1 MTTLLEVGLFIRDIV
16 LLLASTLQNEAAP
29 GIAVL
34 GLIAALAAAIVLFAF
49 LVVRRV
55 SAVVALRRLIA
66 DRVDRDAFSQS
77 IDFIEPNLRKSGN
90 SFAIRQM
97 ATTWREYR
105 ETFVPHEENGTII
118 IRNSVRPSVFFNL
131 EDLGF
136 SAGFWR
142 IVPGLFVTVGL
153 FLTFLGLISA
163 LESMDLAADR
173 VEESLKT
180 LLTIASAK
188 FIMSL
193 TGLLCSI
200 LFTIVLRYGM
210 GKIERELHRLC
221 ENIESRLTFISLE
234 ALAVEQLAS
243 TREQREHF
251 RAIGLELVA
260 ELGRPFREELPD
272 AISKSISTAMSPLIQ
287 QIGQVGADGMG
298 SMVNE
303 LSSRFSS
310 DVGRALSQAS
320 DRLSEAGDR
329 LARVSD
335 SLANGSGRMGEQMEA
350 AVGRLA
356 EAVAELR
363 EAVGES
369 AQTAT
374 GALNDGADRLLSM
387 MNQTLEQIRDHS
399 RDGAAAMSVA
409 AAEIR
414 QAAAGFQGAIAAAS
428 AEGASA
434 ARGQMTAAGEEASK
448 AILGAGEGVVSAVGR
463 TAAAINQATE
473 TLSTKASA
481 QLLAPMDEI
490 ATRMNRMVQDISA
503 GSEHLAQLRDGVKH
517 SADAAER
524 ASGAIRAASQD
535 FTAAAEPLRATAERM
550 GSNLQSLTES
560 TRKVGDTVLNAAQTT
575 AQSATATLKA
585 AQETL
590 GGEHRAIQAALRAV
604 DEMVQRLKGQGEK
617 LDTIDQKLGIA
628 FEEYRTRVEAAVG
641 SLFGHVRKMQD
652 ELAPALDTLR
662 TVVEQAEQFA
672 PESRR
677 R

>member
-1 MTTLLEVGLFIRDIV
+1 MSLLLEFGRFIRDLV
-16 LLLASTLQNEAAP
+16 LQIASVLQNEAAP
-29 GIAVL
+29 GLAVL
-34 GLIAALAAAIVLFAF
+34 VLVLALVAAVLFFAIQ
-49 LVVRRV
+49 
-55 SAVVALRRLIA
+55 LRDRLIA
-66 DRVDRDAFSQS
+66 VRALRKLVADNADQGAFSQAV
-77 IDFIEPNLRKSGN
+77 DFIEPNLRKSGN
-90 SFAIRQM
+90 SHALKQV
-97 ATTWREYR
+97 ATSWREYR
-105 ETFVPHEENGTII
+105 ETFVPHEESGTVI
-118 IRNSVRPSVFFNL
+118 IRNSVRPTVFFNVD
-131 EDLGF
+131 DLGF

-163 LESMDLAADR
+163 LGSMDLAADR

-399 RDGAAAMSVA
+399 RDGAAAMSAA

-473 TLSTKASA
+473 TLSTKAST